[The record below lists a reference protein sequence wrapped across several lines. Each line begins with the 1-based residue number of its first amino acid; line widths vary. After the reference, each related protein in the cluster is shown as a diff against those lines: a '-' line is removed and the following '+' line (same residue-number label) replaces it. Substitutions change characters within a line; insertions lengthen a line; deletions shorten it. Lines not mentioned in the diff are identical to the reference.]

1 MGYKVFVS
9 YKYCDNNVEK
19 IEGGKLGTARDYV
32 DYLQENKFS
41 GDDLNKAENADED
54 LSSFKDETI
63 QTHLKDKI
71 WDSSITLVLI
81 SPNMVDCF
89 KEQDDQWIPWEVSY
103 SLRTQTR
110 FKRRSLPNGIIAVV
124 LPDRFG
130 NYNYFINYW
139 NYIDKNNEKKQV
151 QELSTDKTF
160 RIISKNMFNQKNPY
174 TEIINGRKVYFGD
187 CSYMYT
193 VSWIDFINNMDFYL
207 NQANDLRD
215 NISEYNIHI
224 NVN

>member
-9 YKYCDNNVEK
+9 YKHCDNNVEK

-54 LSSFKDETI
+54 LSDFKDETI
-63 QTHLKDKI
+63 RTHLKDKI

-81 SPNMVDCF
+81 SPHMIDF
-89 KEQDDQWIPWEVSY
+89 HKDQDDQWIPWEVSY

-110 FKRRSLPNGIIAVV
+110 IKRGSMPNAVIAVV

-130 NYNYFINYW
+130 SYNYFINYW
-139 NYIDKNNEKKQV
+139 NFIDKNNKEKQAEV
-151 QELSTDKTF
+151 LSTDKTF
-160 RIISKNMFNQKNPY
+160 RIIAKNMFNQKNPCI
-174 TEIINGRKVYFGD
+174 EIIDGRKVYFGD
-187 CSYMYT
+187 CSYINA
-193 VSWIDFINNMDFYL
+193 VKWEDFINNIDYYL
-207 NQANDLRD
+207 DKSIDLRRR
-215 NISEYNIHI
+215 ISEYNIHV
-224 NVN
+224 NVD